1 VVRFATRPFPAISAA
16 HGFPCDFPGTEA
28 TTGLLSMVFSSTGFY
43 CVVRKAKAGFWGA
56 MHWMSVRRFEASARS
71 SSCGDIYNAS
81 TELRLYYEITRC
93 KSVPRQRSNQLDTAL
108 QASVPQG
115 GPTVPIVVGAR
126 GDVRAFIC
134 PDATKNFIGVAVP
147 DAFDFVILWRKLT
160 PEIDSDFPEDP
171 LAGRQ

>member
-1 VVRFATRPFPAISAA
+1 MGKHLNGPRAVSLGR
-16 HGFPCDFPGTEA
+16 G
-28 TTGLLSMVFSSTGFY
+28 
-43 CVVRKAKAGFWGA
+43 
-56 MHWMSVRRFEASARS
+56 FEASARS

-81 TELRLYYEITRC
+81 TKLRLYYEITRC
-93 KSVPRQRSNQLDTAL
+93 NPYPGNVQINSILPCR
-108 QASVPQG
+108 QASLRG